1 MDGVRREHIMESR
14 ELGTLKKAEQLIAML
29 KEDDELREKLKSDK
43 PEIRQEVL
51 NRVDLDED
59 EMENFLSALEAI
71 SAQSLAPGFWG

>member
-1 MDGVRREHIMESR
+1 MESR